1 MSTHHLLVPPV
12 GLLEVFEADQPF
24 DAEVALAARGGEG
37 ILTTMTYMDLVVRWF
52 VNDVGPVN
60 RRARETLVEIGGPH
74 AIFTGPVM
82 FSGLPAEEVAKVV
95 AHLSRKE

>member
-1 MSTHHLLVPPV
+1 VNHLLVPPV
-12 GLLEVFEADQPF
+12 GLLEVFEEAETEF
-24 DAEVALAARGGEG
+24 DSEGALVARGGEG
-37 ILTTMTYMDLVVRWF
+37 TLTTMTYVDLVIRWF

-74 AIFTGPVM
+74 SIFTGPVM
-82 FSGLPAEEVAKVV
+82 FSGLPAEEVVKVV